1 MKFKILLSSLVILF
15 FSSQQA
21 FSQDLIIKK
30 TQDTIFCK
38 ISEIATDDI
47 KYSLPEYPDDVRFS
61 IEKGKL
67 LKAVFS
73 NGKEMVFID
82 ELSNPENYIGQKKN
96 AIKIDF
102 MSPLTG
108 NTTFAFEHSLK
119 PGRSIEGTLGI
130 IGLGIDPNEVDARGA
145 FLKFGMKF
153 IKSPDFYLRGMRYAH
168 ILKGAYVK
176 PEISLGYYSKY
187 IHYYDYSS
195 NYQHYNYKKERGNIT
210 TGAFHLDI
218 GKQWVFDD
226 AFLLDFFV
234 GLGYGFAA
242 YPKNSDSEPTY
253 QYGYIIVSEDVP
265 ISLIAGLKIG
275 FLFK

>member
-1 MKFKILLSSLVILF
+1 MKINNLFATFAVLF
-15 FSSQQA
+15 FLVLQG

-38 ISEIATDDI
+38 IKEVATDDL
-47 KYSLPEYPDDVRFS
+47 KYSLPEYPDDLSFS
-61 IEKGKL
+61 IEKDKL

-73 NGKEMVFID
+73 NGKEMTFMN
-82 ELSNPENYIGQKKN
+82 ELSNPENYVGQKKN

-108 NTTFAFEHSLK
+108 NTTFAYEHSLK

-130 IGLGIDPNEVDARGA
+130 IGLGIDPNDNNPRGA

-168 ILKGAYVK
+168 ILKGGYVK
-176 PEISLGYYSKY
+176 PELSLGYYSRLFEY
-187 IHYYDYSS
+187 SDYSYS
-195 NYQHYNYKKERGNIT
+195 HSYTYYSQREDIV

-226 AFLLDFFV
+226 AFLVDFFF
-234 GLGYGFAA
+234 GIGYGFATH
-242 YPKNSDSEPTY
+242 PKKSYDDPTY
-253 QYGYIIVSEDVP
+253 QFGYIIASETVP
-265 ISLIAGLKIG
+265 ISFSAGLKFG

>member
-1 MKFKILLSSLVILF
+1 MKIKILLSSAIVLF
-15 FSSQQA
+15 FFVQKGH
-21 FSQDLIIKK
+21 SQDLIIKK

-67 LKAVFS
+67 LKVVFS
-73 NGKEMVFID
+73 NGKEMVFVD

-102 MSPLTG
+102 LSPLTG
-108 NTTFAFEHSLK
+108 NTTFAYEHSLK

-130 IGLGIDPNEVDARGA
+130 IGLGIDANDHNPRGA

-176 PEISLGYYSKY
+176 PEISLGYYSKDFEY
-187 IHYYDYSS
+187 SDYS
-195 NYQHYNYKKERGNIT
+195 NPYHYNYYTKRESIA
-210 TGAFHLDI
+210 TGAIHLDF
-218 GKQWVFDD
+218 GKQWVYND
-226 AFLLDFFV
+226 AFLVDFFFGV
-234 GLGYGFAA
+234 GYGFSTH
-242 YPKNSDSEPTY
+242 PDSYDPTY
-253 QYGYIIVSEDVP
+253 QYGYIIASEVVP
-265 ISLIAGLKIG
+265 ISFSAGLKMG

>member
-1 MKFKILLSSLVILF
+1 MKIKNLFATLAVLF
-15 FSSQQA
+15 FLGSQG

-38 ISEIATDDI
+38 IKEVATDDI
-47 KYSLPEYPDDVRFS
+47 KYSLPEYPDDLRFS
-61 IEKGKL
+61 IEKDKL

-73 NGKEMVFID
+73 NGKEIMFKD
-82 ELSNPENYIGQKKN
+82 ELSNPENYVGQKKN

-108 NTTFAFEHSLK
+108 NTTFAYEHNLK

-130 IGLGIDPNEVDARGA
+130 IGLGIDPNDRDPRGA

-168 ILKGAYVK
+168 ILKGGYVK
-176 PEISLGYYSKY
+176 PELSLGYYSKLFE
-187 IHYYDYSS
+187 YYDYSGYYS
-195 NYQHYNYKKERGNIT
+195 YDYSTQRENIV

-226 AFLLDFFV
+226 AFLVDFFFGV
-234 GLGYGFAA
+234 GYGFAT
-242 YPKNSDSEPTY
+242 YPKKSYDDPTY
-253 QYGYIIVSEDVP
+253 QFGYIIASETVP
-265 ISLIAGLKIG
+265 ISFSAGLKIG

>member
-1 MKFKILLSSLVILF
+1 MKIKTFLSSFFVLF
-15 FSSQQA
+15 LFVQQVV
-21 FSQDLIIKK
+21 SQDLIIKK

-38 ISEIATDDI
+38 IKEVATDDL
-47 KYSLPEYPDDVRFS
+47 KYSLPEYPDDLSFS
-61 IEKGKL
+61 IEKDKL

-73 NGKEMVFID
+73 NGKEIMFVD

-108 NTTFAFEHSLK
+108 NTTFAYEHSLK

-130 IGLGIDPNEVDARGA
+130 IGLGIDPNNNDPSGA

-176 PEISLGYYSKY
+176 PEISLGYYSKDFD
-187 IHYYDYSS
+187 YYDYSNPY
-195 NYQHYNYKKERGNIT
+195 NYQYFTKRENIV

-218 GKQWVFDD
+218 GKQWIYDD
-226 AFLLDFFV
+226 AFLVDFFF
-234 GLGYGFAA
+234 GIGYGFATH
-242 YPKNSDSEPTY
+242 PNNSYDDPTY
-253 QYGYIIVSEDVP
+253 QFGYIIASETVP
-265 ISLIAGLKIG
+265 ISFSAGLKIG